1 MTTNTVTIR
10 AAEPTDRAALR
21 RLAALDSQRLPQ
33 GDLLVAE
40 VGGELQAAVPVAGG
54 SAIADPFRPT
64 RDVVALLSERV
75 AQMATG
81 GTPGRQRRTL
91 HLARAA

>member
-1 MTTNTVTIR
+1 MTTSTVIIR
-10 AAEPTDRAALR
+10 PADATDRRALQ
-21 RLAALDSQRLPQ
+21 RLAALDSQALPQ

-40 VGGELQAAVPVAGG
+40 VGGELRAAVPVEGG

-81 GTPGRQRRTL
+81 RAPRRQRLGL
-91 HLARAA
+91 HPARAA